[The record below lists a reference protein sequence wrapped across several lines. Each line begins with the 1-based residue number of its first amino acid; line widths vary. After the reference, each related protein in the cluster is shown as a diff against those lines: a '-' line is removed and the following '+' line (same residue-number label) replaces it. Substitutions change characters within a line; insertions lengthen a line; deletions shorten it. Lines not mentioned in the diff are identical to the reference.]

1 MKYTLYAGP
10 NRKTAC
16 WKRGFR
22 GVRFRVKGKKGE
34 DGRRENKRGTET
46 PDSGLPQRT
55 GTGMLCFCASAEDGP
70 TRKRPHKVT
79 SAEQKAERLTTGGT
93 GGNA

>member
-1 MKYTLYAGP
+1 MQDQTGRRLARNAVSG
-10 NRKTAC
+10 
-16 WKRGFR
+16 

-34 DGRRENKRGTET
+34 DGRRKNNRGTET

-55 GTGMLCFCASAEDGP
+55 GNGMQCFCAPTEGGP